1 MNFKSIPLGVKL
13 ISALIILKGVLYI
26 ASIAIIMS
34 VSYLSPANIKT
45 LSHFTTSKRL
55 LMTAEPVPSSIVV
68 LGIIIGLAFIGVG
81 IGLLKGDNKIRQGV
95 IALLAISIIFAIFG
109 FLAGGGSV
117 IQKYGIVYLIPSI
130 IFFVINVVMMRYL
143 QGNLNAKEFFQ
154 VVDDVIDAKKADN

>member
-1 MNFKSIPLGVKL
+1 MNLKSIPLGVKL

-26 ASIAIIMS
+26 VSIAIIVS
-34 VSYLSPANIKT
+34 VSYLSPENIKT
-45 LSHFTTSKRL
+45 LSHFTTSKKL
-55 LMTAEPVPSSIVV
+55 LMTTEPIPSSIVV

-109 FLAGGGSV
+109 LLAGGASV
-117 IQKYGIVYLIPSI
+117 VHKYGIGYLIPSI

-143 QGNLNAKEFFQ
+143 QGNSRVKEFFR
-154 VVDDVIDAKKADN
+154 VAENTLEAEKADS